1 MVISINYSQAN
12 SALQS
17 GFRSNTQ
24 AIQRSLER
32 LSTGKKI
39 NHARDNVAASAINTR
54 LESQLRGISAAVRN
68 SQDAFSLA
76 QTGEATLGEM
86 QNHLYRLRELT
97 LQSLNDTISAQDLET
112 VEKEVQDVVQ
122 ALEGVVSGAQ
132 FNQKSLF
139 DGSFQAQKLQ
149 LGSSVEESL
158 FVSLQDLRTSFLG
171 RRTVVE
177 STSGV
182 DTSSR
187 LLDGDLFLINGISI
201 RESQA
206 SDDQISVVDEE
217 NSAIA
222 KAAAINAVSAQ
233 TGVTAHVTE
242 TRTDAQDTLNTYL
255 GLQTFGSTGAVQNVT
270 LTGSTYI
277 EINKVRIGGFS
288 IQNNDGNKNLV
299 NAINETTDQT
309 GVYAELNQSQELVLI
324 APDGRNIALDYYGD
338 SNGRDLEA
346 AIGLMSGNDNTEVAA
361 HNGYAYGGGLR
372 LESLYT
378 IDADFGV
385 EVNTVVG
392 DLVGDYQHSNAK
404 LFVAD
409 EASALSQ
416 LSLGSRSKQN
426 LALKTIDTAIKQLSS
441 QRAFLGGLQSRL
453 ESNVNSLHQ
462 RYEAVS
468 ATVSRVVDTD
478 FAEETSQLTLHQ
490 IKLNA
495 LASVMQR
502 APELNEQLVSSLL
515 TNQSSFG
522 NTLFS
527 GDD

>member
-1 MVISINYSQAN
+1 MVTSIQFSQAT
-12 SALQS
+12 SAIQS
-17 GFRSNTQ
+17 EFRSHTQ
-24 AIQRSLER
+24 TIQRSLER

-76 QTGEATLGEM
+76 QTGEATIGEM
-86 QNHLYRLRELT
+86 QNQLYRLRELT
-97 LQSLNDTISAQDLET
+97 LQSQNDTISQRDLET
-112 VEKEVQDVVQ
+112 IEKEVFDIVQ
-122 ALEGVVSGAQ
+122 ALEGVVSGAR

-139 DGSFQAQKLQ
+139 DGSFKGQQLQ
-149 LGSSVEESL
+149 LGANVEDSL

-171 RRTVVE
+171 RRTLVK
-177 STSGV
+177 SSSGV

-187 LLDGDLFLINGISI
+187 LLDGDIFLLNGVSV

-206 SDDQISVVDEE
+206 SDDQVSVIDGA

-222 KAAAINAVSAQ
+222 KAAAINAVARQ
-233 TGVTAHVTE
+233 TGVTAYVTE
-242 TRTDAQDTLNTYL
+242 TRTDVQDTLNTYL
-255 GLQTFGSTGAVQNVT
+255 GAQTFGATGAVQEVT

-277 EINKVRIGGFS
+277 EVNHVKIGGFTV
-288 IQNNDGNKNLV
+288 QDNDHHKDLV
-299 NAINETTDQT
+299 NAINDVTEET
-309 GVYAELNQSQELVLI
+309 GVYAELNSRQELVLV
-324 APDGRNIALDYYGD
+324 ASDGRNIALDYYGD
-338 SNGRDLEA
+338 RNGRDLETL
-346 AIGLMSGNDNTEVAA
+346 IGLKSGNDHTEGSA

-378 IDADFGV
+378 IEADFGV

-392 DLVGDYQHSNAK
+392 DLVGDYQHSNQS
-404 LFVAD
+404 LFAAN
-409 EASALSQ
+409 ESSALSQ
-416 LSLGSRSKQN
+416 LSLGSRSDRDQ
-426 LALKTIDTAIKQLSS
+426 ALETIDTAIEQITS
-441 QRAFLGGLQSRL
+441 QRSFLGGVQSRL

-468 ATVSRVVDTD
+468 ATISRVVDVD
-478 FAEETSQLTLHQ
+478 FAEEASQLTLHQ

-502 APELNEQLVSSLL
+502 SPELNEQIVSLL
-515 TNQSSFG
+515 LT
-522 NTLFS
+522 
-527 GDD
+527 DR